1 MYNYGRFTLLRGRN
15 EHNIVKKLSSNWK
28 EREKKVYSIFMV
40 LILIESFPLSLNNV
54 KEKETEES

>member
-1 MYNYGRFTLLRGRN
+1 M
-15 EHNIVKKLSSNWK
+15 EHQEKLGESGKPRKGK